1 MAESNNAKFESHP
14 LDGSEDAARKCLKT
28 SEGGFFCGFFTVD
41 ISESKPCTAKRL
53 WIFVEGTMTS
63 FL

>member
-1 MAESNNAKFESHP
+1 MAESNNANFENHP

-28 SEGGFFCGFFTVD
+28 SEEGGFFFVFVFFTVD

-53 WIFVEGTMTS
+53 WIFVEGD
-63 FL
+63 